1 MIARTKDLGKISEIT
16 SSCKIIY
23 ERIISQRTN
32 RYFNDVYQL
41 KNDFLNLSESI
52 QKASRTLH
60 IALIAWVT
68 YLASEI
74 SKNIFS
80 SGTSDT
86 LHKIFFSESKD
97 IGFFFLILAIS
108 LSFILFNYFIEV
120 YSLNKDYKTIKE
132 LYSESLLFGEQAV
145 KQFEKYIKQ
154 PKPSWIYCLSL
165 MAVILIFVIKFIYSI
180 I

>member
-1 MIARTKDLGKISEIT
+1 MIARTKDLGKISEIA

-23 ERIISQRTN
+23 ERIISQKTN

-108 LSFILFNYFIEV
+108 LSFIIFNYFIEV
-120 YSLNKDYKTIKE
+120 YSLNKDYKTIK
-132 LYSESLLFGEQAV
+132 
-145 KQFEKYIKQ
+145 
-154 PKPSWIYCLSL
+154 
-165 MAVILIFVIKFIYSI
+165 
-180 I
+180 